1 MCLAGRSTA
10 VRPRVRCSLPAWPS
24 SHPLCQLPFPPPVLF
39 ALLACLR
46 ANDPS
51 QPSNRPLAARSA
63 IFATSTSTFI
73 VGTVVASVAAPN
85 FVGKYGVPNMH
96 RPLRMLHARARRACC
111 GHTLTLN
118 PSITHPPTL
127 AAPHR
132 AVPTG
137 NNLGAMGSRA
147 QATFLVSAAGRQQRG
162 ASPPLPQHQRQR
174 AAEPPA
180 CAARPNAS
188 CTPSRRLGH
197 ADQPAGAALHAHEL
211 PQERGQA
218 VLHLLRL
225 SVSLRA
231 CDRQLGWRAT
241 YALCCC
247 PILSVSPERLA
258 GSCALPCRRGDDW
271 AGAAFVVAFAVDE
284 KCAGKLPAF
293 KCAAPPLQ
301 RVCRAWRARCFG
313 RSAPCAA
320 PSCRVPACLP
330 DLLPPAPPANNLL
343 QAAHHRRWR
352 RRRRQAPQGQRLRG

>member
-1 MCLAGRSTA
+1 M
-10 VRPRVRCSLPAWPS
+10 RPRVRCSLPAWPS

-162 ASPPLPQHQRQR
+162 ASPPPAATPAAARRR
-174 AAEPPA
+174 AACLRRPA
-180 CAARPNAS
+180 ECLLHSLAP
-188 CTPSRRLGH
+188 LG
-197 ADQPAGAALHAHEL
+197 
-211 PQERGQA
+211 
-218 VLHLLRL
+218 
-225 SVSLRA
+225 
-231 CDRQLGWRAT
+231 
-241 YALCCC
+241 
-247 PILSVSPERLA
+247 
-258 GSCALPCRRGDDW
+258 PCRSASWR
-271 AGAAFVVAFAVDE
+271 
-284 KCAGKLPAF
+284 C
-293 KCAAPPLQ
+293 PP
-301 RVCRAWRARCFG
+301 C
-313 RSAPCAA
+313 P
-320 PSCRVPACLP
+320 
-330 DLLPPAPPANNLL
+330 
-343 QAAHHRRWR
+343 
-352 RRRRQAPQGQRLRG
+352 